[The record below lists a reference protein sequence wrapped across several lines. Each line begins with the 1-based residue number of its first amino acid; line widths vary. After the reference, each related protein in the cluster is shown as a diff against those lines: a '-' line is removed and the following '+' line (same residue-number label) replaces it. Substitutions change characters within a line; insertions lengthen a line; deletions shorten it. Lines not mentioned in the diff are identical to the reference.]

1 MIPHDPVPATPA
13 PEILRPPNPEEAVPA
28 QTLPP
33 ETSPTPA
40 LPAGALRPGIPAASP
55 APAPAPDPAATP
67 APAPRP
73 AADAPPRGFVL
84 SLAIAV
90 LGFSMMQTLLVPALP
105 VLATQLGLDA
115 ATAGWILTAYLLS
128 GAVAA
133 PVIGSLGDRYGHRRV
148 LIWTMLVFVAG
159 AVIAGLAWALPVML
173 VGRVLQGAA
182 TASFPLAVAI
192 VRGRL
197 VGHRQAAAIGW
208 LSGTLGLG
216 AGLALVVGGVVTD
229 LLGWPWLFA
238 LGGLLGLVATGLI
251 ARFVPAGESG
261 EAQPQDWAGIALLI
275 VALLP
280 LLLVVSQ
287 GAAWGWTSPVVLGL
301 AALAVAGVVALVL
314 VERRVAHPLI
324 DPALVTDRA
333 LAATNALTLFL
344 GFVPYVF
351 YVGLPVLLQGTG
363 VIGHGLGVTA
373 TGAALLPGAV
383 LVFLGGRVTPW
394 LLGRTSGRGVAA
406 IALGSMLVGGVG
418 IAFATGSLL
427 SIILFFCLI
436 GLGNGIGFAVV
447 AELIAGHAPQGGL
460 GAALG
465 VNGVLR
471 TVGSAFGTPITTLIL
486 ATTGLTAAGAASGD
500 TFRVLFGMAAA
511 VSLVGVAATLAIPR
525 REAR

>member
-1 MIPHDPVPATPA
+1 MTAHSETRPATENAAESA
-13 PEILRPPNPEEAVPA
+13 PGESLD
-28 QTLPP
+28 
-33 ETSPTPA
+33 
-40 LPAGALRPGIPAASP
+40 ASP
-55 APAPAPDPAATP
+55 AAKRVPAHSGPAAEDRARQAVGSTP
-67 APAPRP
+67 SHGAPTK
-73 AADAPPRGFVL
+73 GFVPA
-84 SLAIAV
+84 LAVAV

-105 VLATQLGLDA
+105 VLAEQLSLDA

-133 PVIGSLGDRYGHRRV
+133 PVIGSLGDRFGHRRV
-148 LIWTMLVFVAG
+148 LIATMLVFVAG
-159 AVIAGLAWALPVML
+159 AAVAGLAPSLSMML

-197 VGHRQAAAIGW
+197 VGHQQAAAIGW

-229 LLGWPWLFA
+229 VLGWQWLFA
-238 LGGLLGLVATGLI
+238 LGGLLGALAVALI
-251 ARFVPAGESG
+251 ARFVPASRPGDS
-261 EAQPQDWAGIALLI
+261 QRQDWAGIALLI

-287 GAAWGWTSPVVLGL
+287 GSAWGWTSPVVLGL
-301 AALAVAGVVALVL
+301 AALAVLGVVALVL
-314 VERRVAHPLI
+314 VERRVAKPLI

-383 LVFLGGRVTPW
+383 LVFLGGRLTPW
-394 LLGRTSGRGVAA
+394 LLGRASGRAVAA
-406 IALGSMLVGGVG
+406 IALGSMLVGGIG
-418 IAFATGSLL
+418 IAFGADSLL
-427 SIILFFCLI
+427 AIVAFFCLI

-447 AELIAGHAPQGGL
+447 AELIAGNAPRDGL

-511 VSLVGVAATLAIPR
+511 VSLVGVVATLAIPAR
-525 REAR
+525 RPE